1 MIGRRYTCKEWT
13 ERRGEKWRG
22 REREREKEKERNT
35 RKRSQL
41 IQYKYSASKIATYN
55 RDKKPATCTS
65 I

>member
-22 REREREKEKERNT
+22 REREREKEKEKERNT

-41 IQYKYSASKIATYN
+41 IQYSSSKLATYT
-55 RDKKPATCTS
+55 K
-65 I
+65 